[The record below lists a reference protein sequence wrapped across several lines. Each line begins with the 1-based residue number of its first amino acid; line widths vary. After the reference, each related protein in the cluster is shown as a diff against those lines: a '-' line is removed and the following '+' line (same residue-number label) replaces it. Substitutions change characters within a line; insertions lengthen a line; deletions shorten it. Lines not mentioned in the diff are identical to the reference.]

1 MQLSNTG
8 SISCDSINLGLSFR
22 GQRPSTPT
30 ILICMRILWNAAG
43 FVCIAVALHDVFHTL
58 FHPAGRGAMSDWLAG
73 FVWKIVRALSHNKR
87 ERITLAGPF
96 AILTIIGIWVALIVF
111 GFAFIYRPYIAGQF
125 TVAPGLDPAKHRS
138 FLDALNVSIGG
149 LMTLSGDILTK
160 SRVLRLAIGSEAIIG
175 FGLLTASVSW
185 LLSIYP
191 VLERRRTV
199 AHELTLLHNAES
211 RSGIRIIELPSDEAQ
226 EILWGLAAEISS
238 LRNDL
243 TQFPITY
250 YFHSGDEHS
259 GLAGALPYV
268 ADLAENASRPQM
280 SPSVRMAGIAL
291 GGAIHDYLE
300 YVAETFLDM
309 PLDDKRAIMRRYAD
323 EHLFR
328 PMRAT
333 APLRRAS

>member
-1 MQLSNTG
+1 MQLSSTP
-8 SISCDSINLGLSFR
+8 SILLRQHQSALTFR
-22 GQRPSTPT
+22 GQRPGAPA

-111 GFAFIYRPYIAGQF
+111 GFAFIYRPYMAGQF
-125 TVAPGLDPAKHRS
+125 TVAAGLDPAKHRS

-160 SRVLRLAIGSEAIIG
+160 SRVLRLLIGSEAIIG

-199 AHELTLLHNAES
+199 GHELTLLHNAES

-328 PMRAT
+328 PMRAPV
-333 APLRRAS
+333 PLRRAG